1 MEVNKMGY
9 TFAVLNPYIE
19 NKNDLLKS
27 SLPHTALG
35 LYVHTTALGTFD
47 FYTQCIDTEKNE
59 SYGLALEEL
68 ELVSK
73 LMY

>member
-47 FYTQCIDTEKNE
+47 FYTQCIGTEKMGAMDSHLKSLSLFQN
-59 SYGLALEEL
+59 
-68 ELVSK
+68 
-73 LMY
+73 